1 MENQLPNSRPDEVKR
16 KFRKARRV
24 LILANPTATS
34 FRFQSITKIVKCLED
49 AGMKVELKLTNRASE
64 ITETCMDPDLNTDIL
79 AVAGGDA
86 SVSEAASALLG
97 RGMKPHLA
105 IIPFGTANVLA
116 HELGVPKAPQEV
128 ARTIISGRARKLH
141 NGFANGRPFFL
152 STSTGFDA
160 EVAHVVPLRLKRR
173 YGRVAYLFIAAQL
186 AFSRRKGSF
195 KVRADDEELQC
206 AIALIT
212 NGRYY
217 AGKHL
222 VAPDASILETKLHL
236 LAFKEDGVW
245 ALFKYACRLLTGS
258 LAKSH
263 NVQCR
268 TIRTARIDT
277 CRAAAVQI
285 DGEPFGGTPLEVSV
299 GDCELTVIAGK

>member
-1 MENQLPNSRPDEVKR
+1 MENQLPHSRPEEAK
-16 KFRKARRV
+16 KKSRKAKRV

-34 FRFQSITKIVKCLED
+34 FRFQNITEIVQCLED
-49 AGMKVELKLTNRASE
+49 AGMKVELKLTSRASE
-64 ITETCMDPDLNTDIL
+64 IAETCTDPDLSTDIL

-105 IIPFGTANVLA
+105 IIPLGTANVLA
-116 HELGVPKAPQEV
+116 HELGVPSTPQEI
-128 ARTIISGRARKLH
+128 AKTIIAGKTKKLH

-160 EVAHVVPLRLKRR
+160 EVVHVVPLRLKRR
-173 YGRVAYLFIAAQL
+173 YGRFAYLFIAAQL

-206 AIALIT
+206 AMALIT

-222 VAPDASILETKLHL
+222 VVPDASILEKKLHL
-236 LAFKEDGVW
+236 LVFKEDGVW

-258 LAKSH
+258 VAKSR
-263 NVQCR
+263 NVECKA
-268 TIRTARIDT
+268 IRTARIDAY
-277 CRAAAVQI
+277 RAAAVQI

-299 GDCELTVIAGK
+299 GDCELTIISGK

>member
-1 MENQLPNSRPDEVKR
+1 MESPLPHSRLDKPEK
-16 KFRKARRV
+16 KPRKAKRV

-34 FRFQSITKIVKCLED
+34 FRFQRITEIVKCLEE

-64 ITETCMDPDLNTDIL
+64 ITETCTDPDLNTDIL
-79 AVAGGDA
+79 AIAGGDA
-86 SVSEAASALLG
+86 SVSEAASAMLG

-116 HELGVPKAPQEV
+116 HELGVPSAPKEIAKA
-128 ARTIISGRARKLH
+128 IIAGKTQKLH
-141 NGFANGRPFFL
+141 NGYANGRPFFL

-160 EVAHVVPLRLKRR
+160 EVVHVVPLRLKRR
-173 YGRVAYLFIAAQL
+173 YGRFASLFIAAQL

-195 KVRADDEELQC
+195 KVRADGEELQC
-206 AIALIT
+206 AMALII

-222 VAPDASILETKLHL
+222 VVPEASILEKQLHL
-236 LAFKEDGVW
+236 LTFKEDGAW

-258 LAKSH
+258 VVKSR
-263 NVQCR
+263 NVECR
-268 TIRTARIDT
+268 TIKTARIEAY
-277 CRAAAVQI
+277 RAAAVQI

-299 GDCELTVIAGK
+299 GDCELTVICGN